1 MFMRFAKVLCMAVLV
16 AMSAATVKAGS
27 IANDNGTDPSV
38 TINRC
43 PKCDP
48 IIFGKSVQF
57 KATPLDIPFADI
69 GMGIIG
75 YEYEGPPASIKDMW
89 VEITGIP
96 VTGPSSELG
105 EPFYC
110 NSDIFVSTIGGKC
123 IGSGALVTSSGTVL
137 FELKTKGM
145 PMQMLDSGSIIGIN
159 VSGATPEPSTLL
171 LFLSLAPAIGF
182 AKKRWSSRQPV

>member
-1 MFMRFAKVLCMAVLV
+1 MRFAKILCMAVLV
-16 AMSAATVKAGS
+16 AMSAAAVKAGS
-27 IANDNGTDPSV
+27 MDNGTDPSV

-48 IIFGKSVQF
+48 IFFGKSVQF

-69 GMGIIG
+69 DMGIIG
-75 YEYEGPPASIKDMW
+75 YEYVGPPASIKNMW
-89 VEITGIP
+89 IEVTGIP
-96 VTGPSSELG
+96 VTGPGSELG
-105 EPFYC
+105 DAFNC
-110 NSDIFVSTIGGKC
+110 SSNIFVSTIGGVC

-145 PMQMLDSGSIIGIN
+145 PAQMLDSGSIIGVNIM
-159 VSGATPEPSTLL
+159 GGTPEPSTLL

-182 AKKRWSSRQPV
+182 AKKRWNSRQPV